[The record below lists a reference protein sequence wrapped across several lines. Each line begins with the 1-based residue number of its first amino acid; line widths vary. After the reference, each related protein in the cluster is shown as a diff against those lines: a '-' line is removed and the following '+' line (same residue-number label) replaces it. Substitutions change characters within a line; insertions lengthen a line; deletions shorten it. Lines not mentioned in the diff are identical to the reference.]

1 MPEQKKTFTG
11 LSQYKIAFCYEL
23 AGKKFHIVMDNG
35 TEYLMDFTDES
46 TVLIAEEGKQAV
58 YENYE
63 CLKGDDRTYLVRW
76 APKKHEG
83 KINRALVLD
92 LRQNLVTY
100 VNFETGYDPEYPRL
114 IRAIPYFGAIK
125 VPGEP
130 LPTIRHHLSARMAG
144 RHIKWHYTP
153 GMNLQHIY
161 YSPTVVRASPGPGL
175 TQEDMLQNRFGE
187 DLASDDPDR
196 RARAEAGI
204 REFKERNE
212 WYPFYEEECFHVW
225 ISDRLN
231 LFCFVEENMTMRS
244 PGFKSGGGGIL
255 LLQDIE
261 RCVDVG
267 VSFSAGEYYMCTA
280 FGEENNI
287 EDPLDSAESPFDW
300 TDLKCMPS
308 VHWEIPED

>member
-1 MPEQKKTFTG
+1 MADKNQFTG
-11 LSQYKIAFCYEL
+11 LSQYKIAFNYEL
-23 AGKKFHIVMDNG
+23 AGKHFHLIMDSG
-35 TEYLMDFTDES
+35 EEVSMYFMDGEN
-46 TVLIAEEGKQAV
+46 VQIAEKGQPYVFET
-58 YENYE
+58 YE
-63 CLKGDDRTYLVRW
+63 CLKGDDATYLVHIQ
-76 APKKHEG
+76 PVSG
-83 KINRALVLD
+83 KGLINKTYVLD
-92 LRQNLVTY
+92 TAQNLVTL
-100 VNFETGYDPEYPRL
+100 VLMEEAFDPEHPRL
-114 IRAIPYFGAIK
+114 IRTTPFFGAIK
-125 VPGEP
+125 APGRK
-130 LPTIRHHLSARMAG
+130 LPTIRHHLSKRMVG
-144 RHIKWHYTP
+144 KHIVWHYND
-153 GMNLQHIY
+153 GMALQHIY

-187 DLASDDPDR
+187 DLASDDPER

-225 ISDRLN
+225 ISERLN

>member
-1 MPEQKKTFTG
+1 MADKNQFIG
-11 LSQYKIAFCYEL
+11 LSQYKIAFNYEL
-23 AGKKFHIVMDNG
+23 AGKHFHLIMDSG
-35 TEYLMDFTDES
+35 EEVSMYFMDGEN
-46 TVLIAEEGKQAV
+46 VQIAEKGQPYVFET
-58 YENYE
+58 YE
-63 CLKGDDRTYLVRW
+63 CLKGDDATYLVHTQ
-76 APKKHEG
+76 PESG
-83 KINRALVLD
+83 KGLINKTYVLD
-92 LRQNLVTY
+92 TAQNLVTL
-100 VNFETGYDPEYPRL
+100 VLMEEAFDPEHPRL
-114 IRAIPYFGAIK
+114 IRTTPFFGAIK
-125 VPGEP
+125 VPGRK
-130 LPTIRHHLSARMAG
+130 LPTIRHHLSKRMVG
-144 RHIKWHYTP
+144 KHIVWHYND
-153 GMNLQHIY
+153 GMALQHIY

-300 TDLKCMPS
+300 EDLKCMPS